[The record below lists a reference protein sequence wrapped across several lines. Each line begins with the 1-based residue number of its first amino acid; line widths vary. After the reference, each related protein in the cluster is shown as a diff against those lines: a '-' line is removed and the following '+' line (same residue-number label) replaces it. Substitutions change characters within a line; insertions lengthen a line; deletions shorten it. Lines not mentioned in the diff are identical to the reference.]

1 MIKKS
6 IKEHSMGVLVK
17 REFFFRPITL
27 NYEERIRYRWV
38 LKIHGLPINNI
49 LDISRSAPGD
59 ILFFVR
65 IDSRPDR
72 NTEYADLNGINVPL
86 RQTWSPI
93 EIKLIDTISDVNP
106 AEFLRDW
113 MSSDRKLDVTLEK
126 LDPVGVAQEK
136 WQLYGSFIQEM
147 HHEIVYDRTIGDIT
161 IRLNYDYANLI
172 F

>member
-1 MIKKS
+1 VIKKNL
-6 IKEHSMGVLVK
+6 KEHSMGVLVK

-49 LDISRSAPGD
+49 HVSSD

-65 IDSRPDR
+65 VESRP
-72 NTEYADLNGINVPL
+72 NTNVERQVINGNYLPV
-86 RQTWSPI
+86 RQTWTPI
-93 EIKLIDTISDVNP
+93 ELKIVDTISDVDVV
-106 AEFLRDW
+106 EFLRGW
-113 MSSDRKLDVTLEK
+113 MESDRKFDVTLEK

-147 HHEIVYDRTIGDIT
+147 NHEIVYDRTIGDIT
-161 IRLNYDYANLI
+161 IRLNYDYANII

>member
-1 MIKKS
+1 MIKKNL
-6 IKEHSMGVLVK
+6 KEHSMGIWVKLPVESMVL
-17 REFFFRPITL
+17 R
-27 NYEERIRYRWV
+27 RWF
-38 LKIHGLPINNI
+38 LKINDVYFYVKLESEHLAHNGFPV
-49 LDISRSAPGD
+49 S
-59 ILFFVR
+59 V
-65 IDSRPDR
+65 R
-72 NTEYADLNGINVPL
+72 NTPTSPSMCLNPNQL
-86 RQTWSPI
+86 
-93 EIKLIDTISDVNP
+93 EIKLVDSTPDS

-113 MSSDRKLDVTLEK
+113 MTSDRKLDVTLER